1 MKKRATEGQRWRL
14 YNSFTMPLSIK
25 DVEHIALLARLH
37 LSEEEKERYRK
48 QLSNILDHI
57 SKLQQLDTHNV
68 SPMSSVVV
76 QQSRL
81 RQDDPGPAMSRED
94 LLSNA
99 PEVSENQFR
108 VPPVLDS
115 ES

>member
-1 MKKRATEGQRWRL
+1 
-14 YNSFTMPLSIK
+14 MPLTRQ

-37 LSEEEKERYRK
+37 LTEEEKERYRQ

-57 SKLQQLDTHNV
+57 GKLQELDTRAV
-68 SPMSSVVV
+68 QPMSSVVV

-81 RQDDPGPAMSRED
+81 RQDEPGPAMPRPD

-99 PEVSENQFR
+99 PEVADEQFR
-108 VPPVLDS
+108 VPPVLDHAP
-115 ES
+115 